1 MGTAP
6 RDTAAPL
13 AGTGRL
19 EAFSDGVIAIAITL
33 LVLEIKIPEGT
44 GSLATRLAEQWPV
57 YVAYLV
63 SFVVVGATWL
73 SHHHLIRDLRG
84 ADHGLLLLNLALLLV
99 VSFIPFPTKV
109 VGEELLSHHVEDQRT
124 AALLYALTFLVLALA
139 FNAVWWWAV

>member
-1 MGTAP
+1 MGTTAP

-19 EAFSDGVIAIAITL
+19 EAFSDGVIAITL
-33 LVLEIKIPEGT
+33 LVLEIKVPEGT

-99 VSFIPFPTKV
+99 VSAVAAVLEWFGSPDLAPVAIS
-109 VGEELLSHHVEDQRT
+109 VGV
-124 AALLYALTFLVLALA
+124 AAAILFFSRLRPLHCSTP
-139 FNAVWWWAV
+139 